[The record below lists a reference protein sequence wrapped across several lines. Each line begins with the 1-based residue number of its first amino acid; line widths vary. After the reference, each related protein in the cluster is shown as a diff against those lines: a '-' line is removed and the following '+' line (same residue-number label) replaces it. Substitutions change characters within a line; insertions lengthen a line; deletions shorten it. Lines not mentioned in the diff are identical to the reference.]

1 MVLNT
6 KVDLVIEALRL
17 VAVDEA
23 VRAKAEATLQWLQ
36 LTTAEDK
43 KDRLQIKDAT
53 RYKNCSLIYNN

>member
-23 VRAKAEATLQWLQ
+23 VRAKAEATLQRLQ

-53 RYKNCSLIYNN
+53 RYKNCS